1 MSRISPL
8 PKPEW
13 SPEMTA
19 FVDGFRTSV
28 IGRKPTEE
36 NQSGSNLLGTL
47 ARYPALAQPFL
58 TFNRHLLSGTSLTAR
73 QRELLVLR
81 VAHLRR
87 CGYEWAQH
95 VILGERAG
103 LTAAEITRIAAEP
116 AAAEWKPLDR
126 ALLAAVDELLT
137 DGIIEDPTWAALAE
151 ELTENQ
157 LMDVVFTVGTYAM
170 VAMALRSF
178 GVEPEAALTQYLPD
192 GHISD

>member
-1 MSRISPL
+1 MPRISPL

-19 FVDGFRTSV
+19 FVDGFRSSV
-28 IGRKPTEE
+28 IGRKPTQE

-81 VAHLRR
+81 VAHLRQ

-103 LTAAEITRIAAEP
+103 LTAEEITRIAAEP
-116 AAAEWKPLDR
+116 VAAEWKPLDR
-126 ALLAAVDELLT
+126 AMLAAVDELLAE
-137 DGIIEDPTWAALAE
+137 GIIAEPTWAALSG
-151 ELTENQ
+151 ELTEDQ
-157 LMDVVFTVGTYAM
+157 LMDLVFTVGTYAM

-178 GVEPEAALTQYLPD
+178 GIEPEEGLVPYLPD
-192 GHISD
+192 PPKG

>member
-1 MSRISPL
+1 MPRISPL

-19 FVDGFRTSV
+19 FVDGFRSAV
-28 IGRKPTEE
+28 IGKKPTQE
-36 NQSGSNLLGTL
+36 NQSGSHLLGTL

-81 VAHLRR
+81 VAHLRQ

-103 LTAAEITRIAAEP
+103 LTSEEIARISGEPTAAQ
-116 AAAEWKPLDR
+116 WKPLDR
-126 ALLAAVDELLT
+126 AMLAAVDELLA
-137 DGIIEDPTWAALAE
+137 DGIIADVTWTTLSG
-151 ELTENQ
+151 ELTEDQ
-157 LMDVVFTVGTYAM
+157 LMDLVFTVGTYAM
-170 VAMALRSF
+170 VAMTLRSF
-178 GVEPEAALTQYLPD
+178 GIEPEEALRPYLPD
-192 GHISD
+192 QQKG

>member
-1 MSRISPL
+1 MPRISPL

-36 NQSGSNLLGTL
+36 NQSGSHLLGTL

-81 VAHLRR
+81 VAHLRQ

-103 LTAAEITRIAAEP
+103 LTSEEIARISAEP
-116 AAAEWKPLDR
+116 TAAQWKPLDR
-126 ALLAAVDELLT
+126 AMLAAVDELLG
-137 DGIIEDPTWAALAE
+137 DGIIADATWTALSG
-151 ELTENQ
+151 ELTEDQ
-157 LMDVVFTVGTYAM
+157 LMDLVFTVGTYAM
-170 VAMALRSF
+170 VAMTLRSF
-178 GVEPEAALTQYLPD
+178 GIEPEEALRPYLPD
-192 GHISD
+192 QQKG

>member
-1 MSRISPL
+1 MPRISPL

-28 IGRKPTEE
+28 IGKKPTEE

-58 TFNRHLLSGTSLTAR
+58 SFNRHLLSGTSLTAR

-81 VAHLRR
+81 VAHQRQ

-103 LTAAEITRIAAEP
+103 LTAEEIARISAEP
-116 AAAEWKPLDR
+116 VAAEWKPLDR
-126 ALLAAVDELLT
+126 AMLSSVDELLA
-137 DGIIEDPTWAALAE
+137 DGIVADETWAALSA
-151 ELTENQ
+151 ELTEDQ
-157 LMDVVFTVGTYAM
+157 LMDLVFTVGTYAM
-170 VAMALRSF
+170 VGMALRSF
-178 GVEPEAALTQYLPD
+178 GIEPEEALVRYLPD
-192 GHISD
+192 HGSA

>member
-8 PKPEW
+8 PKPDW

-19 FVDGFRTSV
+19 FVDGFRASV

-81 VAHLRR
+81 VAHLRQ

-103 LTAAEITRIAAEP
+103 LSDAEIARIVAEP

-126 ALLAAVDELLT
+126 ALLSAAGELLT
-137 DGIIEDPTWAALAE
+137 DGVVADQTWAVLSG
-151 ELTENQ
+151 ELTEDQ
-157 LMDVVFTVGTYAM
+157 LMDVVFTVGTYTM

-178 GVEPEAALTQYLPD
+178 GVEPEEALTPYLPD
-192 GHISD
+192 RHTSA